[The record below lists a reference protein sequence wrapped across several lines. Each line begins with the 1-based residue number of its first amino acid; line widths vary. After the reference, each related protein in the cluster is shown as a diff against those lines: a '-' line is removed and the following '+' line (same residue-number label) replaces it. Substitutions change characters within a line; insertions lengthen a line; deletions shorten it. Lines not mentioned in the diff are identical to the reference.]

1 MDSFNKH
8 LLDKGILQGPNSDI
22 NGNETILVVDD
33 QKEIRSFLI
42 SALKMFGYC
51 VICAEDGTDGLKK
64 YVENRDKIHLLLL
77 DIVMPKKNG
86 VELFKEIKKLEP
98 NAKVLFMSGY
108 NEIFNKKENLQED
121 IKCISKPFT
130 IKALLKE
137 IREVLDK

>member
-8 LLDKGILQGPNSDI
+8 LFDKGILQGPNSDI

>member
-1 MDSFNKH
+1 
-8 LLDKGILQGPNSDI
+8 
-22 NGNETILVVDD
+22 
-33 QKEIRSFLI
+33 
-42 SALKMFGYC
+42 

-64 YVENRDKIHLLLL
+64 YIENKDKIHLLLL

-86 VELFKEIKKLEP
+86 MELFKEIKQLEP

-108 NEIFNKKENLQED
+108 NEIFNKKENLQEE